1 MIAMSLFC
9 FCFKDFTFPQ
19 NFLWFLDWIEKDG
32 EASIEMPNSKVSVQN
47 IHCTT
52 SCQQISI
59 CAENTKAISRSQVK
73 IKMDIVIAAKINAG
87 RIDEL
92 RPIL

>member
-1 MIAMSLFC
+1 MSSHNVEKTVKNSLWRKQC
-9 FCFKDFTFPQ
+9 YFCFKDFTFPQ
-19 NFLWFLDWIEKDG
+19 NFLWFLDWIEKGG

-59 CAENTKAISRSQVK
+59 CAENTKAISRYQVK
-73 IKMDIVIAAKINAG
+73 TE
-87 RIDEL
+87 IDL
-92 RPIL
+92 KTN